1 MLSITRPA
9 KYKRFPA
16 ESWLNISPKDSSE
29 VYVAFSKR
37 IAHACLYSILSAKES
52 GSYIKQY
59 AVDCSDWELL
69 EIVFNILNEETKGM
83 AKGEYIPLLI
93 TFFQE
98 ITNGRKLC
106 LPLRLEP
113 IGFRLTWEMIC
124 AAKNDEKEM
133 FEKLV
138 QNATEAKNLPRQCYR
153 FNH

>member
-1 MLSITRPA
+1 LVLI
-9 KYKRFPA
+9 
-16 ESWLNISPKDSSE
+16 E
-29 VYVAFSKR
+29 
-37 IAHACLYSILSAKES
+37 ES

-98 ITNGRKLC
+98 IAYGRKLC

-113 IGFRLTWEMIC
+113 IGFITTQIRSKMDRSKVSFVFQSCFPGTVCFKYHLETSIISPNN
-124 AAKNDEKEM
+124 KIVK
-133 FEKLV
+133 
-138 QNATEAKNLPRQCYR
+138 
-153 FNH
+153 